1 LHQINYHE
9 VKALRLDQ
17 FIRPWIIL
25 KSIFILTTLACSA
38 LPFRSASPEANI
50 PPTRTPLPT
59 FTPTVFAEVPLSI
72 PPTPTLP
79 PPPVSPID
87 TPVPAAPP
95 TEPPAEVAPTDTPV
109 PPPTEPPAPVAAE
122 PPPAAAPPPAEPP
135 PPAAPAEPSAQNG
148 VLAKISFRDGKN
160 TYAVGEKV
168 FVKIEANNVEG
179 GIKSFGILGLTPDSG
194 SFQTSWDNS
203 QLEAGKPFNH
213 EDGLAFDTPGN
224 HKLWLSICFSTKEE
238 CQGPNGNWV
247 RFEPGLDVIVQ

>member
-1 LHQINYHE
+1 
-9 VKALRLDQ
+9 LRLFQ
-17 FIRPWIIL
+17 PIRPWTL
-25 KSIFILTTLACSA
+25 LNVIFILITLACSA
-38 LPFRSASPEANI
+38 LPFRSSSEQANI

-59 FTPTVFAEVPLSI
+59 FTPTVLSEAPLSI
-72 PPTPTLP
+72 PPTPTNLP
-79 PPPVSPID
+79 PPP
-87 TPVPAAPP
+87 
-95 TEPPAEVAPTDTPV
+95 PTDTPV
-109 PPPTEPPAPVAAE
+109 PPAPATQ
-122 PPPAAAPPPAEPP
+122 PPAAEAVPTDTPVPAPPTEAPAPAEAPPAQAPAPAEPP
-135 PPAAPAEPSAQNG
+135 PPAAPAEPAPQNG

-179 GIKSFGILGLTPDSG
+179 GIKSFGILGLTPDTG
-194 SFQTSWDNS
+194 NFQTSWDNS

-213 EDGLAFDTPGN
+213 EDGLAFSTPGT